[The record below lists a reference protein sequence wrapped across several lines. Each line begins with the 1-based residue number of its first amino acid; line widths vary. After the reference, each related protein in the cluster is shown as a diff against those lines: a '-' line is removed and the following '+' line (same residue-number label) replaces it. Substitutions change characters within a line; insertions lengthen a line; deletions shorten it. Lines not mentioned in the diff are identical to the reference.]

1 MDTTYFYF
9 KSQQME
15 KYARKKSWQIQKL
28 CIHQKRTLFSENRC
42 HKPTLYGGL
51 DQLKT
56 KNTKTLRRNYWW
68 NFKKL
73 QLSNFIF
80 SSAFNHSKNFFGR
93 KRNCCFFFL
102 LLFAASFV
110 LGKKDNNFLMIWI
123 LTALLQ
129 LILGTAHHFVL
140 CNKSILKLWFFPGL
154 LLYWYYIMHYFHS
167 KKVEATAASRCN

>member
-42 HKPTLYGGL
+42 HKPTLHGGSV
-51 DQLKT
+51 QLKT
-56 KNTKTLRRNYWW
+56 KNTKTLRNYWW

-93 KRNCCFFFL
+93 KRNCCFFL

>member
-1 MDTTYFYF
+1 MNETFLWFSNTVNI
-9 KSQQME
+9 
-15 KYARKKSWQIQKL
+15 AA
-28 CIHQKRTLFSENRC
+28 LF
-42 HKPTLYGGL
+42 
-51 DQLKT
+51 KT
-56 KNTKTLRRNYWW
+56 KNRKTLRNYRS
-68 NFKKL
+68 NFKSCNFLTLFFL
-73 QLSNFIF
+73 QHLIIQ
-80 SSAFNHSKNFFGR
+80 KNFFGR

>member
-1 MDTTYFYF
+1 
-9 KSQQME
+9 ME

-42 HKPTLYGGL
+42 HKPTLYGGSV
-51 DQLKT
+51 QLKT
-56 KNTKTLRRNYWW
+56 KNTKKLRNYWW

-80 SSAFNHSKNFFGR
+80 SSAFNHSKNFLAEREIVAYSFR
-93 KRNCCFFFL
+93 C
-102 LLFAASFV
+102 FV